1 MRLVF
6 VTDTLA
12 SGGAE
17 RVISILANNLC
28 LQYDNVEIVCLRK
41 HLVFYDINPKVKIVF
56 AEDHSQGWISKIW
69 WLRRY
74 IKKDDIVVSFMIRV
88 YCVTLLALLG
98 LKRCKITSE
107 RNDPRVADWKWK
119 VMRELLLPTS
129 TKHVVQTLEIKKY
142 FSPHI
147 QKKVAIIYN
156 PINPKQCSNKDWNVS
171 RTSILA
177 MARLDRQ
184 KNYPMM
190 IRAFLKF
197 HEKYPQFVLNIW
209 GNRVNDEQYE
219 EVRQMIVDNNAVD
232 FIRINGRCHNVAEE
246 YGKAYM
252 FLLTSNFE
260 GFSNSMMEAVCSGV
274 PTISTKVSGANEL
287 IVDGLNGFLVDL
299 NSDEQLY
306 NSMVKLAENPSL
318 AASMSKEGQKARVK
332 FDEIRIV
339 GEWKALFNSVEKL
352 IG

>member
-1 MRLVF
+1 MKLVF

-119 VMRELLLPTS
+119 VMRKLLLPTS
-129 TKHVVQTLEIKKY
+129 TIHVVQTLEIKNT
-142 FSPHI
+142 FSHI
-147 QKKVAIIYN
+147 YRRKSQSFTILLILN
-156 PINPKQCSNKDWNVS
+156 NVL
-171 RTSILA
+171 I
-177 MARLDRQ
+177 
-184 KNYPMM
+184 K
-190 IRAFLKF
+190 I
-197 HEKYPQFVLNIW
+197 
-209 GNRVNDEQYE
+209 G
-219 EVRQMIVDNNAVD
+219 
-232 FIRINGRCHNVAEE
+232 
-246 YGKAYM
+246 M
-252 FLLTSNFE
+252 FL
-260 GFSNSMMEAVCSGV
+260 
-274 PTISTKVSGANEL
+274 EL
-287 IVDGLNGFLVDL
+287 QSWQWQEWID
-299 NSDEQLY
+299 
-306 NSMVKLAENPSL
+306 K
-318 AASMSKEGQKARVK
+318 
-332 FDEIRIV
+332 RII
-339 GEWKALFNSVEKL
+339 L
-352 IG
+352 